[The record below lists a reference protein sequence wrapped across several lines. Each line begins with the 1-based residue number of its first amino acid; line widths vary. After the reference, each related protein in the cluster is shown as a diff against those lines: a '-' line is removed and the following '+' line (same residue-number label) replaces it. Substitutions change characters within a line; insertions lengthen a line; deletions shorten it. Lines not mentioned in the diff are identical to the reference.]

1 MKLIYVHHAE
11 RDVRFGVNQEN
22 DITENGVKQ
31 ALLVAENL
39 KNVRITAIYSSQYKR
54 CKHTA
59 EIINQYHNLPIY
71 EDERFNEAQPGESW
85 NSVQQ
90 RNMDAIDVIVNKSN
104 NDDIVLC
111 VTSGVNVSAFIFYI
125 LGIKASEH
133 NPWIQ
138 AGLCSPLYFTIEK
151 RVKKK

>member
-138 AGLCSPLYFTIEK
+138 AGLCSPLYFMIEK

>member
-1 MKLIYVHHAE
+1 
-11 RDVRFGVNQEN
+11 
-22 DITENGVKQ
+22 
-31 ALLVAENL
+31 
-39 KNVRITAIYSSQYKR
+39 
-54 CKHTA
+54 
-59 EIINQYHNLPIY
+59 
-71 EDERFNEAQPGESW
+71 
-85 NSVQQ
+85 
-90 RNMDAIDVIVNKSN
+90 MDAIDVIVNKSN

>member
-1 MKLIYVHHAE
+1 MKLIYIHHAE

-31 ALLVAENL
+31 ANLVAESL
-39 KNVRITAIYSSQYKR
+39 KNTNITAIYSSPYKR
-54 CKHTA
+54 CMHTA

-71 EDERFNEAQPGESW
+71 QDERFNEAQPGESW
-85 NSVQQ
+85 SSVQQ
-90 RNMDAIDVIVNKSN
+90 RNMDAIDDAVKKAN

-111 VTSGVNVSAFIFYI
+111 VTSGINVSAFIFYT
-125 LGIKASEH
+125 LGIKASDN

-151 RVKKK
+151 K